1 MALVSSDSNLERLFE
16 SAEFQARSISG
27 FGGGNATS
35 DTQPRP
41 VVINTNGRLYQLH
54 EDGRETVPTSFGR
67 TYDNSGFTRPFLPLS
82 QYYSQVLNDTGQ
94 FGIRNDGINSDNQ
107 PYVIRSIGQ
116 RWGTDDVDLPSSVPP
131 NGLLTRT
138 KLDSAVALQFRGG
151 GPTNRDSSE
160 FKNRYKADVI
170 RLSNFGD
177 RGGLYSNNQTLL
189 QGRNRFTHTSPVR
202 YGLLSDVDQNNP
214 SVQSVTNQFLN
225 NLLPDGTT
233 LLDLS
238 PQVYNPDSIY
248 SVPGVSGMM
257 FNRMGRAGEDVLNI
271 SNQVDKAK
279 NIAGQ
284 ISLRA
289 LELAAPKAAEIISK
303 GIGKLGN
310 KIKEGAAGFAG
321 SIATKT
327 MTTDIGFGGKSIPV
341 KTTIKTLADSAK
353 ETYGHFQEGGK
364 YESVTK
370 FVKGANEQRKRAGLL
385 FANEQ
390 GRPSKA
396 SLTDL
401 DPSAFKDLNVD
412 KVNLIPYGDGTNSE
426 GISYEKLDFLPFSFY
441 DPRGKDPFN
450 EDSVG
455 ARIVF
460 RAILS
465 GITDTFSPEY
475 SSERYVGRPD
485 NVYVYQGTNREI
497 SFTFD
502 IYPKSDTELVTLW
515 TKMNYLAGLTYP
527 HWSDASPHGGMGM
540 IAPFTKLTIGD
551 MYKDTPGYISSLTYT
566 VQDNTTWE
574 TTFAKLPKY
583 IQASC
588 TFVYIGDQLPAAE
601 QQLYNVNF
609 VAPKKY
615 EIDMADAFVE
625 DAAKAVVNF
634 GTKALNSLFDKKEKP
649 LPEFKDL
656 QNATP
661 DIA

>member
-1 MALVSSDSNLERLFE
+1 MALVSNESNLERLLE
-16 SAEFQARSISG
+16 SEEFRGYSISG
-27 FGGGNATS
+27 YGGGTAASNS
-35 DTQPRP
+35 QPRP

-67 TYDNSGFTRPFLPLS
+67 NYQNSGFTRPFLPLS
-82 QYYSQVLNDTGQ
+82 QYYAQVPEGNE
-94 FGIRNDGINSDNQ
+94 F
-107 PYVIRSIGQ
+107 RSIGE
-116 RWGTDDVDLPSSVPP
+116 RWGTDDIKLPTSVPP
-131 NGLLTRT
+131 NGFLTRA
-138 KLDSAVALQFRGG
+138 KLESAVGLQFRGG
-151 GPTNRDSSE
+151 LANRDSSE

-170 RLSNFGD
+170 RLSGFGE
-177 RGGLYSNNQTLL
+177 RGGVYSNNQTIL
-189 QGRNRFTHTSPVR
+189 QSRNKFTHTSPVR
-202 YGLLSDVDQNNP
+202 YGVLSDVDKNNP
-214 SVQSVTNQFLN
+214 SVQSVANELLN

-257 FNRMGRAGEDVLNI
+257 FNRMGRAGEDILNI
-271 SNQVDKAK
+271 SDQVAKAG
-279 NIAGQ
+279 NIANQ

-310 KIKEGAAGFAG
+310 KIKEGAAGWAG

-327 MTTDIGFGGKSIPV
+327 ATGIDFGASSIPT
-341 KTTIKTLADSAK
+341 KITIKTLADSAT

-385 FANEQ
+385 FAHEQ
-390 GRPSKA
+390 GRPSKD

-485 NVYVYQGTNREI
+485 SVYVYQGTNREI

-527 HWSDASPHGGMGM
+527 HWSEASSHGGMGM

-588 TFVYIGDQLPAAE
+588 TFIYIGDQLPAAE

-615 EIDMADAFVE
+615 EIDTFIE
-625 DAAKAVVNF
+625 DAANAVVNF
-634 GTKALNSLFDKKEKP
+634 GTKALTGLFDKKEKP